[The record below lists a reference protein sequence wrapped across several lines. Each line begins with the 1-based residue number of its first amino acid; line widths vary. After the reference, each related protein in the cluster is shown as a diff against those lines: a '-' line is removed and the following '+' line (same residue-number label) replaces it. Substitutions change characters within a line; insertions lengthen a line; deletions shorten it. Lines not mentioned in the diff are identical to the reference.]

1 MLAMVVSSLCFPML
15 GVVVRAVRQQD
26 DVFTVMFISGLL
38 NCIALWTVLLVRE
51 KRGAFRTS
59 IPHVHLIRGALGA
72 LGATS
77 IVYSMKFVQ
86 VDLAL
91 TVLMSSPV
99 WSALLARFWL
109 KEELNWATW
118 LAIGLGFCGILITAN
133 PGVEGLNLWVLL
145 ILIPAVGM
153 SLQNTMMT
161 RYTGLGESPWKWS
174 AFNELGILVSSC
186 LLWFSL
192 ERTFVDLESA
202 WLYLLIPAFL
212 LPAVYFVSYAFL
224 NGRVSIIAPL
234 GYVQLPTAALYGWL
248 VFEETPENKTYYG
261 ALLIIFAGLILIRFS
276 PKSKY
281 P

>member
-1 MLAMVVSSLCFPML
+1 MDRTLGPGKTRGIQDQHPPRPSDPGSFGCLGCDQYRLFDEICSGGPGIDGFDVLA
-15 GVVVRAVRQQD
+15 G
-26 DVFTVMFISGLL
+26 
-38 NCIALWTVLLVRE
+38 LVRTAGPVLAQRRIE
-51 KRGAFRTS
+51 LG
-59 IPHVHLIRGALGA
+59 HLAGHW
-72 LGATS
+72 
-77 IVYSMKFVQ
+77 F
-86 VDLAL
+86 
-91 TVLMSSPV
+91 
-99 WSALLARFWL
+99 
-109 KEELNWATW
+109 
-118 LAIGLGFCGILITAN
+118 GFLWYLITAN

-145 ILIPAVGM
+145 ILVPAVGM

-224 NGRVSIIAPL
+224 NGRASVIAPL

-261 ALLIIFAGLILIRFS
+261 ALLIILAGLILIRFA

>member
-1 MLAMVVSSLCFPML
+1 M
-15 GVVVRAVRQQD
+15 
-26 DVFTVMFISGLL
+26 
-38 NCIALWTVLLVRE
+38 
-51 KRGAFRTS
+51 
-59 IPHVHLIRGALGA
+59 
-72 LGATS
+72 
-77 IVYSMKFVQ
+77 
-86 VDLAL
+86 
-91 TVLMSSPV
+91 
-99 WSALLARFWL
+99 
-109 KEELNWATW
+109 
-118 LAIGLGFCGILITAN
+118 
-133 PGVEGLNLWVLL
+133 EGLNLWVLL
-145 ILIPAVGM
+145 ILVPAVGM

-161 RYTGLGESPWKWS
+161 RFTGLGESPWKWS

-192 ERTFVDLESA
+192 GRTFVDLESA

-224 NGRVSIIAPL
+224 NGRASVIAPL

-261 ALLIIFAGLILIRFS
+261 ALLIILAGLILIRFA